1 MAKKEFEGI
10 CPCCEKQ
17 MTVTEYR
24 CKKCGIAVSGDFKKS
39 DFWNLDQLQLKFAE
53 IFLKNRGNIK
63 DVEKELGVSYPS
75 VKKMLDNL
83 VSALTNGKNKEQ
95 QSVPKVVFS
104 HKGGLSVMNF
114 EEGAESVGEES
125 AVGEKDTVVEEFT
138 AGKEFSAGKEFA
150 AEKESSKEND
160 SEKDI

>member
-1 MAKKEFEGI
+1 MGKKEFDGV
-10 CPCCEKQ
+10 CPCCENQ
-17 MTVTEYR
+17 MIVSEYR
-24 CKKCGIAVSGDFKKS
+24 CKKCGITVSGDFKKS

-95 QSVPKVVFS
+95 QDITPKVVFS
-104 HKGGLSVMNF
+104 HKEGLSILNFDVMDDNIL
-114 EEGAESVGEES
+114 
-125 AVGEKDTVVEEFT
+125 
-138 AGKEFSAGKEFA
+138 
-150 AEKESSKEND
+150 EN
-160 SEKDI
+160 EQKNQ